1 MVISA
6 IGSLAAVFMAF
17 PRVYYAMAR
26 DGLFFRTFAQ
36 VDPSRSTP
44 ARAIALQAVLA
55 IALALALAGSFDRII
70 AYFMVPTL
78 AFLALAAAGVFV
90 LRRRLPAQ
98 SGAALAIPG
107 YPASL
112 LLFLIPVVLVIVLQ
126 LLRDWKTAT
135 LGFGVVAVGLPI
147 SLLVVPLR
155 RPGVVAGHAEFEPKL
170 DVHRQSLNPK

>member
-1 MVISA
+1 M
-6 IGSLAAVFMAF
+6 
-17 PRVYYAMAR
+17 
-26 DGLFFRTFAQ
+26 
-36 VDPSRSTP
+36 
-44 ARAIALQAVLA
+44 LA

-90 LRRRLPAQ
+90 LRRRLDGRRPER
-98 SGAALAIPG
+98 ALAIPG

-135 LGFGVVAVGLPI
+135 WASAVVAVGLPD
-147 SLLVVPLR
+147 LAAGR
-155 RPGVVAGHAEFEPKL
+155 AAGVARASSRDTRQFEPQL
-170 DVHRQSLNPK
+170 DVHRQPLNPK